1 MTTLCLLHL
10 PDTNWIQKGYE
21 VLTAQ
26 NGADAL
32 SIAKN
37 EPAHLVNLLLSA
49 YKNALAQNLRM
60 ERAQSEMNAINLEL
74 ELTKKEHEELLRNI
88 FPDKVAKSLLAYGT
102 VQPERYEDVTIL
114 FTDFDGFTGIVREL
128 TPEDLIS
135 SLSHYFDNFDV
146 FSADNKLLKIKTIG
160 DSYMAAGG
168 IIPEKNATH
177 PIDAVLS
184 ALQMQRFVSY
194 QKDRDP
200 SKHPYL
206 PLRIGIHTGETV
218 VGVIGKERF
227 AYDMWGNAV
236 NIASRMEGTR

>member
-168 IIPEKNATH
+168 IPEKNATH